1 MEYIYQPNQLNQ
13 VNQVNQST
21 TKVFIY
27 SILYFI
33 LGIIITLIV
42 CYIIYELY
50 LKKIEPPKQII
61 VEQPEPIKIKLP
73 ENDLNIDDTLDE
85 NCIQK
90 RKIYDSDFDRTIY
103 PINDN
108 EIIYF

>member
-13 VNQVNQST
+13 VNQST
-21 TKVFIY
+21 TKVFLY
-27 SILYFI
+27 SILCFI

-50 LKKIEPPKQII
+50 LRKIEPPKQII
-61 VEQPEPIKIKLP
+61 VEQPEPIKIKLKLP